1 MAKALFRAFVVE
13 ENSGAFAGEVREL
26 RVSDLPAGDLLL
38 RVRYSSL
45 NYKDALSATG
55 NRAVT
60 RTYPHTPGIDA
71 AGTVVECGSGAF
83 RKGDEVIVTGF
94 DLGMNTPGGFGRYVR
109 VPAEWAVRLPDGMT
123 PREAMAFGTAGLTAG
138 LSVLRMAGGVRPGD
152 GRIAVSGA
160 TGGVGS
166 LAVAILSRLGYS
178 VSAVSGK
185 EDERDFLFGL
195 GAAEVLPRSDFQE
208 QTLRA
213 MHKAAF
219 AGAVDTV
226 GGDILVNLLKALQP
240 LGVMTCCGNAASPD
254 LHLTVYPFILRGVSL
269 IGIDSQNC
277 PMAFREAVW
286 GKLAGEWKPEGL
298 MDLCTEISLA
308 ELPEAIERILS
319 GGVKGRTIVDLDA

>member
-1 MAKALFRAFVVE
+1 
-13 ENSGAFAGEVREL
+13 
-26 RVSDLPAGDLLL
+26 
-38 RVRYSSL
+38 
-45 NYKDALSATG
+45 
-55 NRAVT
+55 
-60 RTYPHTPGIDA
+60 
-71 AGTVVECGSGAF
+71 
-83 RKGDEVIVTGF
+83 
-94 DLGMNTPGGFGRYVR
+94 
-109 VPAEWAVRLPDGMT
+109 
-123 PREAMAFGTAGLTAG
+123 
-138 LSVLRMAGGVRPGD
+138 
-152 GRIAVSGA
+152 
-160 TGGVGS
+160 
-166 LAVAILSRLGYS
+166 
-178 VSAVSGK
+178 
-185 EDERDFLFGL
+185 
-195 GAAEVLPRSDFQE
+195 
-208 QTLRA
+208 

-277 PMAFREAVW
+277 PMAFRESVW